1 MLTKRIIPCLD
12 VKNGRVVTGINFVN
26 LKDTGNPAEM
36 ALRYMEEQADELVFL
51 DISASVERRCTMKSW
66 VKEVADRIFIP
77 FTVGGGISSAEQAR
91 EIIALGADKIALNT
105 AAVKNPEIIEECAAL
120 LGRQAIVLAIDV
132 KEVKPGRWE
141 GYIEGGQT
149 PTGIDALQWIRQGVD
164 LGCGEI
170 LLTSMDRDGTKIGY
184 DIPLLSQVATM
195 VPVPII
201 ASGGAGTKEHI
212 LEAFNVGCD
221 GALAASIFHFGIVDI
236 PDLKKWLK
244 EQHIAIRYLEA

>member
-91 EIIALGADKIALNT
+91 EIIARSRQDCLNT

-141 GYIEGGQT
+141 VYIEGDKH
-149 PTGIDALQWIRQGVD
+149 P
-164 LGCGEI
+164 LG
-170 LLTSMDRDGTKIGY
+170 LML
-184 DIPLLSQVATM
+184 
-195 VPVPII
+195 
-201 ASGGAGTKEHI
+201 
-212 LEAFNVGCD
+212 FNGFVR
-221 GALAASIFHFGIVDI
+221 V
-236 PDLKKWLK
+236 
-244 EQHIAIRYLEA
+244 